1 MASPP
6 PSAPSPVGEDSWLD
20 YIDQQR
26 RIATG
31 LEQRIRVVELY
42 RSAVNAEPGS
52 IRVWIAYCDYFWALH
67 FECMQRT
74 GSVAAW
80 SQEEQQAACDIF
92 SLDAAL
98 HLWSEGHEATKYR
111 LSDSHE
117 LWNRWIALERDLLD
131 RTRTAEGVRRITHL
145 YRNRLTIPH
154 AAWDDTSSAF
164 SSFLSEYNP
173 AAYEETMRAVTEQS
187 RTARHIYEQ
196 RDPMEM
202 ALRAAIRAGDDEA
215 HREAMSRYL
224 GWEVANTLAERND
237 KVTAMRVALG
247 LFARALSSIF
257 KTDDTAWTD
266 LVVFISQ
273 LRGEL
278 GDGPNRNEEL
288 ARFLPNSLDVLQRA
302 VQHCPWSGAL
312 WVRYIISGEQSSL
325 SFSDMERIKHAAT
338 NSSLDRDGMAA
349 VVDMYA
355 AWCGYLRR
363 CAIDPNASDE
373 SVDLADSGLVAALEA
388 VQVWGERRF
397 GSAFQ
402 GDPNFRLERIMIYHL
417 TEKHGAI
424 DEAREH
430 WEKLAKKEL
439 LAHDYSFWLSYYLW
453 EMNLFQSQKG
463 TGRSPTPAPP
473 TRMSRTPTRPA
484 SVLNRALHDPQLN
497 WPERIIDI
505 YVQHCNDFESS
516 DVLRGALDDVYNIR
530 KAIGQQRKE
539 AASQQAAA
547 QADAQAR
554 AQAEAHAQAGTA
566 ASAGPPT
573 YQQGPESAQED
584 PATGSKRKWEANATD
599 DATGSATKKPK
610 SENGIHQN
618 DDQQQQSL
626 KRDRENTSV
635 FVSNLPADVTS
646 TKVRQYFREY
656 GHVNNM
662 QLKKEDDGKSTVA
675 LVEFRS
681 VEDVQ
686 SALIRDGKYFGD
698 CSISVRAATG
708 ITLYV
713 TNFPPSADDAYIHKL
728 FDESGQIFGIRWP
741 SLKYNAH
748 RRFCY
753 VSFRD
758 AESAAKATKLNGQL
772 LEGKYKLSVQY
783 SDPSAKKARD
793 GATDEGREVHVKNIP
808 FDADE
813 KVIET
818 LFSKHGTVERVRLL
832 RNIAGRSRGSA
843 FVVMKTKEEADQAV
857 SELDQVKMG
866 SQILAVE
873 ISVPTNSRPSA
884 RETSVAAEST
894 ASGAG
899 GDDAHD
905 GSKGDNATEAD
916 KEALRNRTFALLG
929 IPDTVNIARVRAL
942 VEPHGHITKL
952 VLRADHG
959 GAIVEFADAVTA
971 GKAQLA
977 LEGAQIDQHTLRT
990 DTVAQL
996 FKEKAEV
1003 RSDRMD
1009 KAAPKPPKAAASST
1023 TTSKDSTAPA
1033 TTTST
1038 VSAASLMPTRVKR
1051 PVLGGK
1057 GAKRGVGFTAL
1068 SASTTTK
1075 SNGEPTKTNGTST
1088 TDSTT
1093 DAAPAKKSNAEFREL
1108 FLSSRSKS
1116 QTKDEGSDE
1125 KKEENGGK
1133 EKDDNKNN
1141 DTKDSEAKPA
1151 DAAEDNA
1158 KSSNVTNDST
1168 KMDVDVAVNG
1178 H

>member
-20 YIDQQR
+20 YIEQQR
-26 RIATG
+26 RTATG

-67 FECMQRT
+67 FECRLRT
-74 GSVAAW
+74 GTVANW
-80 SQEEQQAACDIF
+80 SPEEQQAACDIF

-164 SSFLSEYNP
+164 SSFLTEYNP

-224 GWEVANTLAERND
+224 GWEVANALAERND

-257 KTDDTAWTD
+257 QTDDTAWTD

-273 LRGEL
+273 LRSEL
-278 GDGPNRNEEL
+278 GDGPNRNDEL
-288 ARFLPNSLDVLQRA
+288 ARYLPNSLDVLQRA

-312 WVRYIISGEQSSL
+312 WVRYIISGEQASL

-424 DEAREH
+424 EEAREH

-497 WPERIIDI
+497 WPERIIEI

-530 KAIGQQRKE
+530 KAIAQQRKE
-539 AASQQAAA
+539 AAAQQAAA

-554 AQAEAHAQAGTA
+554 
-566 ASAGPPT
+566 PPT
-573 YQQGPESAQED
+573 SPTEPLANQQEPEDTHED
-584 PATGSKRKWEANATD
+584 PATGLKRKWEANATD
-599 DATGSATKKPK
+599 DITGSAPKKPK
-610 SENGIHQN
+610 SENGIPQS

-646 TKVRQYFREY
+646 TKVRSYFREY

-662 QLKKEDDGKSTVA
+662 QLKKEDDGKSAVA

-698 CSISVRAATG
+698 HSISVKAATG

-843 FVVMKTKEEADQAV
+843 FVVMKTKEESDRAV
-857 SELDQVKMG
+857 SELNQVKMG

-899 GDDAHD
+899 GDD

-977 LEGAQIDQHTLRT
+977 LEGAQIDQHTLWT

-996 FKEKAEV
+996 FRERAEV

-1009 KAAPKPPKAAASST
+1009 KAAPKPPKTTASSM
-1023 TTSKDSTAPA
+1023 TTSKDTSAP

-1068 SASTTTK
+1068 SASTTAK
-1075 SNGEPTKTNGTST
+1075 SNGQPATTNGTST
-1088 TDSTT
+1088 TESTM
-1093 DAAPAKKSNAEFREL
+1093 DAPAKKSNAEFRAL
-1108 FLSSRSKS
+1108 FLSSGAKA
-1116 QTKDEGSDE
+1116 E
-1125 KKEENGGK
+1125 KKEEGSDKKEEENGEK
-1133 EKDDNKNN
+1133 EKDSSN
-1141 DTKDSEAKPA
+1141 DRESEAKPA
-1151 DAAEDNA
+1151 DVAESNA
-1158 KSSNVTNDST
+1158 KSNNAINDT
-1168 KMDVDVAVNG
+1168 TRMDVDVAVNG

>member
-6 PSAPSPVGEDSWLD
+6 PPPPPPVGEDSWLD

-26 RIATG
+26 RTANG
-31 LEQRIRVVELY
+31 LEQRIHVVELY

-52 IRVWIAYCDYFWALH
+52 IRVWIAYCDYFWALY
-67 FECMQRT
+67 FECMQRS
-74 GSVAAW
+74 GSVASW
-80 SQEEQQAACDIF
+80 PPEEQQAAADIF

-164 SSFLSEYNP
+164 SSFLSEYSP
-173 AAYEETMRAVTEQS
+173 AAYEDTMRAVTEQS
-187 RTARHIYEQ
+187 RPAKMIYEQ

-202 ALRAAIRAGDDEA
+202 ALRAAIRSGDEQA
-215 HREAMSRYL
+215 HRDAMSKYMS
-224 GWEVANTLAERND
+224 WEVANALAERND
-237 KVTAMRVALG
+237 KVTAIRVALG
-247 LFARALSSIF
+247 LFARALTGIF
-257 KTDDTAWTD
+257 KIDDTAWTD
-266 LVVFISQ
+266 LVVFISK
-273 LRGEL
+273 LRNDL
-278 GDGPNRNEEL
+278 GDGPTRNEEL
-288 ARFLPNSLDVLQRA
+288 ARVLPNSLDVLQRA

-312 WVRYIISGEQSSL
+312 WARYIVAGEQSSL
-325 SFSDMERIKHAAT
+325 SFSDIERIKHAAT

-373 SVDLADSGLVAALEA
+373 AVDLADSGLVAALEA

-397 GSAFQ
+397 GNAFQ
-402 GDPNFRLERIMIYHL
+402 GDPNYRLERIMIYHL

-430 WEKLAKKEL
+430 WEKLANKEL

-463 TGRSPTPAPP
+463 TGRSPTPAPAA
-473 TRMSRTPTRPA
+473 RLSRTPSRPA
-484 SVLNRALHDPQLN
+484 SILQRALQDPHLN
-497 WPERIIDI
+497 WPERIIEI

-516 DVLRGALDDVYNIR
+516 DVLRNALDDVHNLQKFI
-530 KAIGQQRKE
+530 AQQRKE
-539 AASQQAAA
+539 AAAA
-547 QADAQAR
+547 QAAQAEAHSR
-554 AQAEAHAQAGTA
+554 AQAEALARAEPIAT
-566 ASAGPPT
+566 SESVVV
-573 YQQGPESAQED
+573 QQGFNDAHED
-584 PATGSKRKWEANATD
+584 PITGAKRKWEANAADET
-599 DATGSATKKPK
+599 TGSATKKPK
-610 SENGIHQN
+610 SENGISQAE
-618 DDQQQQSL
+618 DSKQQTL

-635 FVSNLPADVTS
+635 FVSNLPQDVTS

-698 CSISVRAATG
+698 HSISVKAATG

-713 TNFPPSADDAYIHKL
+713 TNFPPSADDAYIQRL
-728 FDESGQIFGIRWP
+728 FDGCGSIFGIRWP

-758 AESAAKATKLNGQL
+758 PESAAKATKLDGQM
-772 LEGKYKLSVQY
+772 LEGKYKLSVKY
-783 SDPSAKKARD
+783 SDPTAKKARD
-793 GATDEGREVHVKNIP
+793 GATDEGREVHVKSLP

-813 KVIET
+813 QTIEK

-843 FVVMKTKEEADQAV
+843 FVVMKTKEEAERV
-857 SELDQVKMG
+857 VKELDQVKMG
-866 SQILAVE
+866 SQILTVE

-884 RETSVAAEST
+884 RETSVAAESV
-894 ASGAG
+894 ASGGAG
-899 GDDAHD
+899 DEGYD
-905 GSKGDNATEAD
+905 GSKGDESKDTD

-977 LEGAQIDQHTLRT
+977 LEGAQLDQHSLRT

-1003 RSDRMD
+1003 RTDRMD
-1009 KAAPKPPKAAASST
+1009 KPAPRPPKAATSST
-1023 TTSKDSTAPA
+1023 ASKDAPA
-1033 TTTST
+1033 ATPS
-1038 VSAASLMPTRVKR
+1038 VSAASLVPPRVKR

-1057 GAKRGVGFTAL
+1057 GAKRGIGFTVPV
-1068 SASTTTK
+1068 SAATKINGDSTV
-1075 SNGEPTKTNGTST
+1075 NGTAPASS
-1088 TDSTT
+1088 DS
-1093 DAAPAKKSNAEFREL
+1093 DPAPAKKSNAEFRAL
-1108 FLSSRSKS
+1108 FLSSG
-1116 QTKDEGSDE
+1116 TKADTTKNEAKTEQKKEDGGNDKKADEGKASE
-1125 KKEENGGK
+1125 AK
-1133 EKDDNKNN
+1133 
-1141 DTKDSEAKPA
+1141 TAHAADSEAKT
-1151 DAAEDNA
+1151 N
-1158 KSSNVTNDST
+1158 SVSNDT

>member
-6 PSAPSPVGEDSWLD
+6 PPPPPPVGEDSWLD
-20 YIDQQR
+20 YIEQQR
-26 RIATG
+26 RTATG
-31 LEQRIRVVELY
+31 LEQRIHVVELY

-52 IRVWIAYCDYFWALH
+52 IRVWIAYCDYFWALY
-67 FECMQRT
+67 FECMQRS
-74 GSVAAW
+74 GSVASW
-80 SQEEQQAACDIF
+80 PPEEQQAAADIF

-173 AAYEETMRAVTEQS
+173 AAYEETMRA
-187 RTARHIYEQ
+187 

-202 ALRAAIRAGDDEA
+202 ALRAAIRSGNEQA
-215 HREAMSRYL
+215 HREAMSNYMN
-224 GWEVANTLAERND
+224 WEVANTLAERND

-266 LVVFISQ
+266 LVVFISK
-273 LRGEL
+273 LRSDL

-288 ARFLPNSLDVLQRA
+288 ARVLPNSLDILQRA

-312 WVRYIISGEQSSL
+312 WARYIIAGEQSSL

-338 NSSLDRDGMAA
+338 NSALDRDGMAA

-363 CAIDPNASDE
+363 RAIDPNASDE

-397 GSAFQ
+397 GNAFQ

-424 DEAREH
+424 EEAREH
-430 WEKLAKKEL
+430 WEKLAKKDL

-473 TRMSRTPTRPA
+473 ARLSRTPSRPA
-484 SVLNRALHDPQLN
+484 SILQRALQDPHLN
-497 WPERIIDI
+497 WPERIIEI

-516 DVLRGALDDVYNIR
+516 DVLRGALDDVHNIQ
-530 KAIGQQRKE
+530 KAISHQRKE
-539 AASQQAAA
+539 ALAAQAAA
-547 QADAQAR
+547 QAEAQSR
-554 AQAEAHAQAGTA
+554 AHAEIL
-566 ASAGPPT
+566 ASAEPVAT
-573 YQQGPESAQED
+573 SEALAAHRLTDAHED
-584 PATGSKRKWEANATD
+584 SFTGVKRKWDTNATD
-599 DATGSATKKPK
+599 EVTESATKKPK
-610 SENGIHQN
+610 SENGTSQS
-618 DDQQQQSL
+618 DEQRQQSL
-626 KRDRENTSV
+626 KRNRENTSV
-635 FVSNLPADVTS
+635 FVSNLPPNVTS

-662 QLKKEDDGKSTVA
+662 QLKVEEDSKSAVA

-698 CSISVRAATG
+698 YNISVKAATG

-713 TNFPPSADDAYIHKL
+713 TNFPPSADDGFIHEL
-728 FDESGQIFGIRWP
+728 FDACGSIFSIRWP
-741 SLKYNAH
+741 SLKYNTH

-758 AESAAKATKLNGQL
+758 PESAAKATELNGQM

-783 SDPSAKKARD
+783 SDPTAKKARD
-793 GATDEGREVHVKNIP
+793 GATDEGREVHVKSLP

-813 KVIET
+813 QTIEK
-818 LFSKHGTVERVRLL
+818 LFSKHGSVERVRLL

-843 FVVMKTKEEADQAV
+843 FVVLKTKEEAERAV
-857 SELDQVKMG
+857 KELDQVKMG
-866 SQILAVE
+866 SQILTVE
-873 ISVPTNSRPSA
+873 ISVPSNSRLAA
-884 RETSVAAEST
+884 RETSVSAASI
-894 ASGAG
+894 ASGG
-899 GDDAHD
+899 GDEEGPD
-905 GSKGDNATEAD
+905 GSKQTS
-916 KEALRNRTFALLG
+916 KESLQNRTFALLG
-929 IPDTVNIARVRAL
+929 IPHTVNIARVRRL

-971 GKAQLA
+971 GKAQMA
-977 LEGAQIDQHTLRT
+977 LQGAHLDDHALRT

-1003 RSDRMD
+1003 RSGRIDQP
-1009 KAAPKPPKAAASST
+1009 APRPPKAEALST
-1023 TTSKDSTAPA
+1023 TPKEALAAAP
-1033 TTTST
+1033 S
-1038 VSAASLMPTRVKR
+1038 VSATSLMPPRVKR
-1051 PVLGGK
+1051 PVLGSK
-1057 GAKRGVGFTAL
+1057 GAKRGVGLTAL
-1068 SASTTTK
+1068 SASTATK
-1075 SNGEPTKTNGTST
+1075 ANGEPTTTNGTTPAS
-1088 TDSTT
+1088 SEPEP
-1093 DAAPAKKSNAEFREL
+1093 APAKKSNAEFRNL
-1108 FLSSRSKS
+1108 FLRSGRPETKS
-1116 QTKDEGSDE
+1116 EETVEKKKDEKDGD
-1125 KKEENGGK
+1125 KKESEGK
-1133 EKDDNKNN
+1133 E
-1141 DTKDSEAKPA
+1141 SEVKPA
-1151 DAAEDNA
+1151 DTAGSET
-1158 KSSNVTNDST
+1158 KSSNVTNDT

>member
-1 MASPP
+1 MASSPP
-6 PSAPSPVGEDSWLD
+6 PAPSPVGEDSWLD
-20 YIDQQR
+20 YIEQR
-26 RIATG
+26 RRHATG

-42 RSAVNAEPGS
+42 RAAVNAEPGS
-52 IRVWIAYCDYFWALH
+52 IRVWIAYCEYFWALY
-67 FECMQRT
+67 FECMQRS

-80 SQEEQQAACDIF
+80 PQDEQQAACDIF

-131 RTRTAEGVRRITHL
+131 RTRTVEGVRRITHL

-173 AAYEETMRAVTEQS
+173 AAYEDTMRAVTEQS
-187 RTARHIYEQ
+187 RTARAIYEQ

-202 ALRAAIRAGDDEA
+202 ALRAAIRAGDEEA

-237 KVTAMRVALG
+237 KVLAMRVALG
-247 LFARALSSIF
+247 LFGRALTSVF
-257 KTDDTAWTD
+257 QTDDTAWSD

-273 LRGEL
+273 LRSEL

-312 WVRYIISGEQSSL
+312 WVRYIISGEQASL

-373 SVDLADSGLVAALEA
+373 AVDLADSGLVAALEA

-484 SVLNRALHDPQLN
+484 SVLSRALHDPQLN
-497 WPERIIDI
+497 WPERIMEI
-505 YVQHCNDFESS
+505 YLQHCNDFESS
-516 DVLRGALDDVYNIR
+516 DVLRGALDDVHNIR
-530 KAIGQQRKE
+530 KAIAQQRKE
-539 AASQQAAA
+539 AAAAQAAA

-554 AQAEAHAQAGTA
+554 TQAGTYVGTGPA
-566 ASAGPPT
+566 TSVEASTGHRE
-573 YQQGPESAQED
+573 PERVLED
-584 PATGSKRKWEANATD
+584 PTSGVKRKWESNANK
-599 DATGSATKKPK
+599 DATGPATKRPK
-610 SENGIHQN
+610 SENGSAQSDEQQN
-618 DDQQQQSL
+618 HTL

-635 FVSNLPADVTS
+635 FVSNLPVDVTS

-656 GHVNNM
+656 GHINNM
-662 QLKKEDDGKSTVA
+662 QLKKEDHGKSMVA

-681 VEDVQ
+681 AEDVQ
-686 SALIRDGKYFGD
+686 SAMIRDGKYFGD
-698 CSISVRAATG
+698 RNISVKPATG
-708 ITLYV
+708 ITLYI
-713 TNFPPSADDAYIHKL
+713 TNFPPSADDAFIHQL
-728 FDESGQIFGIRWP
+728 FDQSGDIFGIRWP

-758 AESAAKATKLNGQL
+758 SESASKATKLNGQL

-793 GATDEGREVHVKNIP
+793 GATDEGREVHAKNIP

-813 KVIET
+813 QVIET
-818 LFSKHGTVERVRLL
+818 LFAKHGAVDRVRLL

-843 FVVMKTKEEADQAV
+843 FVVMKTKEEANRAV
-857 SELDQVKMG
+857 SELNQVKMG
-866 SQILAVE
+866 SQILTVE

-884 RETSVAAEST
+884 RETSVAAESI
-894 ASGAG
+894 ASGVAG
-899 GDDAHD
+899 GDDSHD
-905 GSKGDNATEAD
+905 RSNGADAKDAD

-959 GAIVEFADAVTA
+959 GAIVEFADAVAA

-977 LEGAQIDQHTLRT
+977 LEGAQLDQHTLRT
-990 DTVAQL
+990 GTVAQL

-1009 KAAPKPPKAAASST
+1009 KPAPRPPKAATSST
-1023 TTSKDSTAPA
+1023 TPSKKSAGPTAAAPTESA
-1033 TTTST
+1033 TT
-1038 VSAASLMPTRVKR
+1038 LMPTHMKR

-1068 SASTTTK
+1068 SASTGAK
-1075 SNGEPTKTNGTST
+1075 SNGEPTTINGTST
-1088 TDSTT
+1088 TASRSEPVPT
-1093 DAAPAKKSNAEFREL
+1093 KKSNAEFRAL
-1108 FLSSRSKS
+1108 FLSTGANADKKVEGDN
-1116 QTKDEGSDE
+1116 KDDG
-1125 KKEENGGK
+1125 NGGK
-1133 EKDDNKNN
+1133 EKDHK
-1141 DTKDSEAKPA
+1141 KGKAKPA
-1151 DAAEDNA
+1151 DVAEEDA
-1158 KSSNVTNDST
+1158 RAT
-1168 KMDVDVAVNG
+1168 MP
-1178 H
+1178 